1 MKQEVKHEHSVNYEA
16 KKERLLFAY
25 PESRSL
31 GKKPI
36 DMVIRAAQSC
46 EDSVHIGLQCKFL
59 GMIISDSLCFCFLN
73 CNLSPLFSQT
83 TKNL

>member
-31 GKKPI
+31 ECHCRQQSKGGKNPI

-46 EDSVHIGLQCKFL
+46 EESVHIGLECKLL
-59 GMIISDSLCFCFLN
+59 GMIISDS
-73 CNLSPLFSQT
+73 
-83 TKNL
+83 